1 LNEVAF
7 AAAVFSADCGSG
19 RKGAA
24 MAMTGSVQDGAW
36 SVSVQAEPA
45 ETGGYQSTIHVRHS
59 SPDGN
64 FEHTFRHGRKCNS
77 ERDAVLDGLR
87 EGTTWIGLKMAR
99 TIKM

>member
-1 LNEVAF
+1 
-7 AAAVFSADCGSG
+7 
-19 RKGAA
+19 
-24 MAMTGSVQDGAW
+24 MAMSGNVQDGAW
-36 SVSVQAEPA
+36 SVNVQTEPA

-59 SPDGN
+59 SPEGD
-64 FEHTFRHGRKCNS
+64 FEHTFRHGRKFNT